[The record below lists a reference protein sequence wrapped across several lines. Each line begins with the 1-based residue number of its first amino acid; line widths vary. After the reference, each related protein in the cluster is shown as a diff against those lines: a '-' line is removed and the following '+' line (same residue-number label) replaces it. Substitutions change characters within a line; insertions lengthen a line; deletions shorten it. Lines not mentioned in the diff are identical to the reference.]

1 MSTQTP
7 ALMDTYARAD
17 IAFES
22 GDGAWLTTTDGRRV
36 LDFGA
41 GIAVSALGHA
51 HPRLVAALR
60 EQAGKLWHT
69 SNLYRIPGQ
78 ERLAETLVANTFAD
92 AVFFCSTG
100 LEANEAALKMA
111 RKAAHDAGQPER
123 DRFVVVGG
131 AFHGRSFAT
140 MAAGGNPKHMAGYG
154 LMMEAFDRVPF
165 GDLDAARA
173 AVTKRTCAVLVEPIQ
188 GEGGI
193 RPAPPGYLQ
202 GLRALCDE
210 GGAALILDEIQSG
223 MGRAGT
229 LFAHEQAGMV
239 PDILTAAKG
248 LGGGFPIGALLASA
262 PFAAAFT
269 PGSHGT
275 TFGGN
280 PLAMAVGQAVLD
292 EMLTPGFLER
302 VRRVGAALG
311 EALGGVVADYPALLA
326 GTRGLGLMRGLMC
339 RVSNTDLI
347 AACRNQGLLLV
358 PAADNVARVL
368 PPLII
373 DTDEV
378 SAGVGKL
385 RDACATLAT

>member
-1 MSTQTP
+1 MTTQTP

-17 IAFES
+17 VAFGS
-22 GDGAWLTTTDGRRV
+22 GEGAWLTATDGRRF

-41 GIAVSALGHA
+41 GIAVSSLGHA

-100 LEANEAALKMA
+100 VEANEAALKMA
-111 RKAAHDAGQPER
+111 RKVAHDGGHPQR
-123 DRFVVVGG
+123 DRYVVVGG

-140 MAAGGNPKHMAGYG
+140 MAAGGNAKHMDGYG
-154 LMMEAFDRVPF
+154 AMMDAFDRVPF

-173 AVTKRTCAVLVEPIQ
+173 AVSQRTCAVLVEPVQ

-193 RPAPPGYLQ
+193 RPAPEGYLQ
-202 GLRALCDE
+202 GLRALCDTA
-210 GGAALILDEIQSG
+210 GIVLVLDEIQTG
-223 MGRAGT
+223 MGRTGT
-229 LFAHEQAGMV
+229 LFAHEQAGIA
-239 PDILTAAKG
+239 PDILTSAKG
-248 LGGGFPIGALLASA
+248 LGGGFPIGALLAN
-262 PFAAAFT
+262 AACARAFT
-269 PGSHGT
+269 PGCHGT

-292 EMLTPGFLER
+292 EMLAPGFLER
-302 VRRVGAALG
+302 VSRIGAELGAALD
-311 EALGGVVADYPALLA
+311 AVVADHPALLVEA
-326 GTRGLGLMRGLMC
+326 RGLGLMRGLVC
-339 RVSNTDLI
+339 RVPNTDFI
-347 AACRNQGLLLV
+347 AACRDQGLLLV

-373 DTDEV
+373 DTAEV
-378 SAGVGKL
+378 SAGAEKL
-385 RDACATLAT
+385 RAACATLAT